1 MARASLLCYV
11 LLTEKKKKNKNAQS
25 ESCEL
30 SFIWG
35 KTRTV
40 AQGTASQIALQSCSR
55 EVSVEVKPSFW
66 QKFPEKVAA
75 GYEEQMSPLMILVLF

>member
-1 MARASLLCYV
+1 MLCTV
-11 LLTEKKKKNKNAQS
+11 DWKKKKNTHTHTNAQS

-35 KTRTV
+35 KMRTI

-55 EVSVEVKPSFW
+55 EVRVKVKPSFW

-75 GYEEQMSPLMILVLF
+75 GYEEQMSPLMILGS